1 MFYTFAEELD
11 STNFKIVDITTQG
24 GGITESINPFDH
36 LYDTS
41 QSGLVSYWP
50 MDETNGTTVEDVKDN
65 NNGTASGTTIV
76 DGKYRKARS
85 FDGVDDYVDLGT
97 SEVFNPSVLTFSAW
111 VYIDTTDDG
120 ENWGRIIDLG
130 GTVGADLRWLTDTDQ
145 FNSRVDLVSNGTK
158 FPSSATISTGWH
170 HVVLRVSDTSMQY
183 YVDGAVSGS
192 AINYTS
198 DTITYDSTQGYIG
211 GLGTVNNIKAKID
224 EVLIFNTALTQTQI
238 NTLYNTSRPVSRYST
253 LLSVSDIVVDPRL
266 YSTNYKTG
274 SDPASAFRPAVS
286 TVSCFET
293 TTDGY
298 SNCTTGPS
306 ELSTGGMVALC
317 GGTGCYD
324 RARFEIGDAPYQYD
338 TSQSGL
344 VSYWPMDETSGTTV
358 EDVKSN
364 NNGTASGTTIVDG
377 KYRKAR
383 SFNGSSD
390 YIEVPDNTSL
400 DVTGNLTI
408 GAWIYPTNIA
418 KGRQGIVFK
427 HYNNEYEVIMEP
439 NGKISFYHGDGTWEE
454 INEPAGMVVT
464 QNQWNHI
471 AISRNTS
478 DTKIR
483 FYLNGDYIG
492 DDIYTDTPLASTNV
506 VTIGVR
512 KGTSYYFQGLID
524 EVLIYNTALTQTQ
537 INTLYNTSRPVSNPS
552 DTLYAIQISTDN
564 FVSDIRY
571 IDGSTNEPKNSV
583 TLNDFR
589 TKSQWESETFNI
601 LGLQEGTQYY
611 LRIIALH
618 GDFTQTEEG
627 PEETTTT
634 AVTSSSFDIDI
645 AGTGGTTTETD
656 PPFTVTFTGANS
668 LLAGAGTVT
677 ADNLIWMDAETNG
690 SGGFAIVQKG
700 ENGGLYSTTHS
711 VQIDSVT
718 GDLDSLG
725 EGFGLQSYHVDYNT
739 TSIGDISVMTNYSG
753 SIANVGIVD
762 TDWNK
767 VYDAN
772 GPIIDGRMALYI
784 KARAG
789 TDKEGATDYNETI
802 TFVFVPRY

>member
-1 MFYTFAEELD
+1 MSKKTVLITIWVCIFTILFPVFYTFAEELD

-24 GGITESINPFDH
+24 GGTAES
-36 LYDTS
+36 
-41 QSGLVSYWP
+41 
-50 MDETNGTTVEDVKDN
+50 TN
-65 NNGTASGTTIV
+65 
-76 DGKYRKARS
+76 
-85 FDGVDDYVDLGT
+85 
-97 SEVFNPSVLTFSAW
+97 
-111 VYIDTTDDG
+111 
-120 ENWGRIIDLG
+120 
-130 GTVGADLRWLTDTDQ
+130 
-145 FNSRVDLVSNGTK
+145 
-158 FPSSATISTGWH
+158 
-170 HVVLRVSDTSMQY
+170 
-183 YVDGAVSGS
+183 
-192 AINYTS
+192 
-198 DTITYDSTQGYIG
+198 
-211 GLGTVNNIKAKID
+211 
-224 EVLIFNTALTQTQI
+224 
-238 NTLYNTSRPVSRYST
+238 YST
-253 LLSVSDIVVDPRL
+253 LLSVSDIVADPRL
-266 YSTNYKTG
+266 YSTNYKMTG
-274 SDPASAFRPAVS
+274 DPASTFRPAVP

-358 EDVKSN
+358 EDVKGN
-364 NNGTASGTTIVDG
+364 NNGTATGTTIVDG

-390 YIEVPDNTSL
+390 YVEVPDDASL
-400 DVTGNLTI
+400 DITDTITITAWVKWNTFKDYGTILDKGTGGSASTFNYGLWSYSSSNSYLRGWI
-408 GAWIYPTNIA
+408 GNGTSSQSIPLQSSLNTN
-418 KGRQGIVFK
+418 QWYHVVFK
-427 HYNNEYEVIMEP
+427 FDGSYLYLYINGSENNKIAQTLTPATNTEP
-439 NGKISFYHGDGTWEE
+439 VRISK
-454 INEPAGMVVT
+454 
-464 QNQWNHI
+464 
-471 AISRNTS
+471 S
-478 DTKIR
+478 
-483 FYLNGDYIG
+483 
-492 DDIYTDTPLASTNV
+492 
-506 VTIGVR
+506 
-512 KGTSYYFQGLID
+512 SYVLDGLID
-524 EVLIYNTALTQTQ
+524 EVLIFNTALTQTQ

-627 PEETTTT
+627 PEETATT
-634 AVTSSSFDIDI
+634 ATTSSSFDIDI

-656 PPFTVTFTGANS
+656 PPFTITFTGENS

-700 ENGGLYSTTHS
+700 ENAGLYSTTHS
-711 VQIDSVT
+711 VQIDSVN

-725 EGFGLQSYHVDYNT
+725 EGFGLQSYYVDYNT
-739 TSIGDISVMTNYSG
+739 TSIGDISVMTNYNG
-753 SIANVGIVD
+753 NIANVGIVD

-802 TFVFVPRY
+802 TFIFVPRY